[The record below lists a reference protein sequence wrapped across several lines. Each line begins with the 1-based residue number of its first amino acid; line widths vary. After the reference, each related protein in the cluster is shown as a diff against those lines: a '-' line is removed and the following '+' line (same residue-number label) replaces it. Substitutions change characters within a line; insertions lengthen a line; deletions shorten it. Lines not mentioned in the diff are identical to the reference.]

1 MKELRMHE
9 MEKVSGAA
17 RAFVVSIL
25 AAAAW
30 DGIKQTY
37 KHRKAIGRA
46 FSRAW
51 NYSMRENGK
60 RIFPIMINMQLG

>member
-9 MEKVSGAA
+9 MEKVSGGA
-17 RAFVVSIL
+17 RAFVVGIL

-30 DGIKQTY
+30 DGIKKAY
-37 KHRKAIGRA
+37 KHNRKAIR
-46 FSRAW
+46 RAW

-60 RIFPIMINMQLG
+60 RIFPIM